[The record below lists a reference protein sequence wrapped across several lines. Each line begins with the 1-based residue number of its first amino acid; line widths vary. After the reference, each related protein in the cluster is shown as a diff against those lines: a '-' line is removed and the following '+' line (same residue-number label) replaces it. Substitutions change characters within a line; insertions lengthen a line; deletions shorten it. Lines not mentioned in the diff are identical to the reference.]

1 MTEAIIRRDSQKTAE
16 RILEAATD
24 EFAQNGF
31 GGARVDAIA
40 KRANSNKRMLY
51 HYFGN
56 KDKLF
61 LAVLEQAYA
70 KIRTQ
75 ELELHLEEI
84 EPEQAVRTLVRFTFN
99 YFVENPEFI
108 HLLNSENLHKAA
120 HIKQSKKIIGMRT
133 PLIGKL
139 SEVLERGIE
148 SGLFRSGVDAL
159 QLYISIAS
167 LGYFYLSNSYTLE
180 TFFGRPLL
188 QAKALKER
196 LAHCEDVVLGFLRP

>member
-1 MTEAIIRRDSQKTAE
+1 MTETIIRRDSKKTAE
-16 RILEAATD
+16 RILQAATD
-24 EFAQNGF
+24 EFTEKGF
-31 GGARVDAIA
+31 GGARVDAVA
-40 KRANSNKRMLY
+40 LRANSNKRMIY

-56 KDKLF
+56 KDQLF

-75 ELELHLEEI
+75 EHELHLEDI

-120 HIKQSKKIIGMRT
+120 HIKESKKILAMRS
-133 PLIGKL
+133 PLIEKITD
-139 SEVLERGIE
+139 VLNRGGT
-148 SGLFRSGVDAL
+148 SGLFRTGVDPT
-159 QLYISIAS
+159 QFYITVAS

-180 TFFGRPLL
+180 TVFGRSLMEE
-188 QAKALKER
+188 KALNER
-196 LAHCEDVVLGFLRP
+196 LSHCEEVVLGYLRP

>member
-1 MTEAIIRRDSQKTAE
+1 MAKVKIKRDSKKTAN
-16 RILEAATD
+16 RILLAATD
-24 EFAQNGF
+24 EFTQKGF

-40 KRANSNKRMLY
+40 ERANSNKRMLY

-70 KIRTQ
+70 KIRAQ
-75 ELELHLEEI
+75 EQELHLENI

-108 HLLNSENLHKAA
+108 QLLNSENLYKAA
-120 HIKQSKKIIGMRT
+120 HIKESKKILAMHS
-133 PLIGKL
+133 PLIGKITDL
-139 SEVLERGIE
+139 LKRGVE
-148 SGLFRSGVDAL
+148 DGLFRTGVDPI
-159 QLYISIAS
+159 QFYITVAS

-180 TFFGRPLL
+180 TVFGRPLK
-188 QAKALKER
+188 QEKALNER
-196 LAHCEDVVLGFLRP
+196 LSHCEDVVLGYLRT